1 MLWSRWREVELK
13 QSCWRRFSSDA
24 VMNVD
29 ISQGYLWIR
38 RVKDIAVDLGLLVNV
53 YWDRRTRSRALR
65 GEGSVRDVRMMALPT
80 HLYSELSNV
89 VNGCV
94 VMYSR
99 RIHRFGA
106 RIKAERDDKSV
117 VKISE

>member
-1 MLWSRWREVELK
+1 MGSGWREVELK

-38 RVKDIAVDLGLLVNV
+38 RVKDVAVDFRLLVNV

-65 GEGSVRDVRMMALPT
+65 GEGSVRDVRMMALPA

-106 RIKAERDDKSV
+106 RIKAERGDKSV
-117 VKISE
+117 VKVNE